1 MLERPSIR
9 STEKS
14 GARIV
19 STSARR
25 RLSTLITNKKLG
37 NDFETEFCEILRAH
51 GFWAHNFAQ
60 KKEGQPADVIASRDG
75 RPALIDCK
83 VCSTKRGF
91 RLDRREENQ
100 LLAMELWSKTGNGF
114 GWFALKFDDEI
125 IMVGAPVLNRLSNV
139 QSYITLKDIKE
150 NYHIELEGWISLW
163 K

>member
-1 MLERPSIR
+1 M
-9 STEKS
+9 
-14 GARIV
+14 
-19 STSARR
+19 
-25 RLSTLITNKKLG
+25 TNKKLG
-37 NDFETEFCEILRAH
+37 NDFETEFCTILRSH

-60 KKEGQPADVIASRDG
+60 KKEGQPADVIATRDE

-100 LLAMELWSKTGNGF
+100 LLSMDLWHKTGNGF

-125 IMVGAPVLNRLSNV
+125 IMVMAPVLERLSAV
-139 QSYITLKDIKE
+139 KSSITLADIKE
-150 NYHIELEGWISLW
+150 NYHCTLKGWLDLW

>member
-1 MLERPSIR
+1 MM
-9 STEKS
+9 
-14 GARIV
+14 
-19 STSARR
+19 
-25 RLSTLITNKKLG
+25 TNKKLG
-37 NDFETEFCEILRAH
+37 NDFESEFCTILRSN

-60 KKEGQPADVIASRDG
+60 KKEGQPADVIATRDE

-100 LLAMELWSKTGNGF
+100 LLSMDFWHKTGNGF

-125 IMVGAPVLNRLSNV
+125 IMVMAPVLERLSAV
-139 QSYITLKDIKE
+139 KSSITLADIKE
-150 NYHIELEGWISLW
+150 NYHCTLEEWISLW